1 MRPVLAAIKGFTDR
15 SRALILC
22 EKQLKL
28 ERGYRAPDTIPMS
41 FNNFHRPVFLE
52 GPLQPIR
59 MVPGRLPRRR
69 RNNERVA
76 VPLRADI
83 GQHLRQA
90 KVVNLPGVELTLVIA
105 G

>member
-1 MRPVLAAIKGFTDR
+1 V
-15 SRALILC
+15 
-22 EKQLKL
+22 
-28 ERGYRAPDTIPMS
+28 
-41 FNNFHRPVFLE
+41 V
-52 GPLQPIR
+52 
-59 MVPGRLPRRR
+59 
-69 RNNERVA
+69 